1 MVNIDQSYGGA
12 QAREVHPLEQLP
24 PYPPASYRQGG
35 QDYQRYT
42 AWGDEDL
49 RHGNTN
55 GRTQSIDHTQDHTN
69 SKVPPTNA
77 DWQDYCDTADNNRM
91 MPDSCRFHTDNIHE
105 NDVAADPEEACVE
118 ACPTTEYTD
127 DAQEE
132 GKAPG
137 TSDPTA
143 PRQAHREAHTPSI
156 AFQHLPPNSAR
167 FSYATEGA
175 LFISAQLSSDAVSAL
190 RKVWVLI

>member
-69 SKVPPTNA
+69 SKVPTTTA

-91 MPDSCRFHTDNIHE
+91 MPDS
-105 NDVAADPEEACVE
+105 
-118 ACPTTEYTD
+118 
-127 DAQEE
+127 
-132 GKAPG
+132 
-137 TSDPTA
+137 
-143 PRQAHREAHTPSI
+143 
-156 AFQHLPPNSAR
+156 
-167 FSYATEGA
+167 
-175 LFISAQLSSDAVSAL
+175 
-190 RKVWVLI
+190 